1 MKRYL
6 LDTHALVFWSLGQ
19 HLSPRFASRLDRLCQ
34 AGRLAVSAVSFWE
47 IALLVQ
53 KGRLALDDVSAWK
66 DEIVAASGLNVL
78 TPDADV
84 MIASTRLPPLHKDP
98 MDRLILAHALAAGA
112 VLITRDATLRR
123 YDAPTLWLD

>member
-6 LDTHALVFWSLGQ
+6 LDTHALVFWSMGQ

-34 AGRLAVSAVSFWE
+34 KGRLAVSAVSFWE

-53 KGRLALDDVSAWK
+53 KGRLALDDVTTWK
-66 DEIVAASGLNVL
+66 DEIVRASGLTVC

-84 MIASTRLPPLHKDP
+84 MIASTLLPPLHKDP
-98 MDRLILAHALAAGA
+98 MDRLILAQARAEGA
-112 VLITRDATLRR
+112 VLVTRDAMLRR
-123 YDAPTLWLD
+123 YGEPTLWLD